1 MEYGVDE
8 GTDQLVNRPRSSLA
22 MVVLVSSLAAA
33 GTTAALVLAGGGRAA
48 AVTVPVLVGLPEE
61 EARLVAEG
69 SKLTLEVA
77 GSMSDPVVRP
87 GSVAR
92 QSPLAGAKLE
102 AGSRV
107 QVTISR
113 GVPRRLPNLVN
124 LPRAVAEQRLAGL
137 GLHVGAVRL
146 ERSAGLPDG
155 TVVAT
160 EPPAGSTLAPG
171 TSVELV
177 LSQAGAAATPRAS
190 AKAAPAVPAGPT
202 VAVPKVVG
210 VRLRFAGERLRAAG
224 LVLGKVSRE
233 ADEDHIEDYVLR
245 QSPEAGAAAPRGSA
259 VDLVVT
265 RND

>member
-22 MVVLVSSLAAA
+22 TVILISSLAAA

-48 AVTVPVLVGLPEE
+48 AVAVPVLVGLPEE

-87 GSVAR
+87 GAVAH
-92 QSPLAGAKLE
+92 QSPLAGEKVE

-113 GVPRRLPNLVN
+113 GIPRRVPNLVN

-137 GLHVGAVRL
+137 GLRIGAVRL

-177 LSQAGAAATPRAS
+177 LSRAS
-190 AKAAPAVPAGPT
+190 APATRASASPAPLAHTGPT
-202 VAVPKVVG
+202 VTVPKVVG

-245 QSPEAGAAAPRGSA
+245 QSPEAGAVAPRGSA
-259 VDLVVT
+259 VDLVVN